1 MDQAI
6 TLVLLIILSRQYYL
20 YRRDNGLMY
29 FQRDK
34 DVSDGCMG
42 KMVAVGVVLF
52 LIITLIFQKEL
63 LEAVGRKFIE

>member
-1 MDQAI
+1 
-6 TLVLLIILSRQYYL
+6 
-20 YRRDNGLMY
+20 MY